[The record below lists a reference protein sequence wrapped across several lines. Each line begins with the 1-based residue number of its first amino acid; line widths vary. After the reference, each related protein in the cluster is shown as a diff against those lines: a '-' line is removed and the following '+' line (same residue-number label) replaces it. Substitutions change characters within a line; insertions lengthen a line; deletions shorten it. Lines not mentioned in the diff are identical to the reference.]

1 LIICGVI
8 SSTEIG
14 VDVENLHR
22 NDDSIIDI
30 ADRYF
35 SKTEVEALNQLPV
48 NQKKSRFF
56 DYWTLKESFIKVV
69 GLGLSFP
76 LDEFSFV
83 IGEQNNPVTGQ
94 GKGTQKKENQ
104 EQPLCN
110 SNIRLSVDTKRP
122 EQGEDYLSWLLYPNE
137 QHRIAITVE
146 NKKRVAESE
155 FSMRFFETVPLEGFR
170 EVALLAEGI

>member
-1 LIICGVI
+1 MIICGVI